1 MTLENVEFE
10 IILRAVKIPT
20 IFEWVDIRQQI
31 ELELD
36 PFNKLINE
44 YSTVLLFN
52 CFKIKLNI
60 KYFSNEHN

>member
-1 MTLENVEFE
+1 MLSLKK
-10 IILRAVKIPT
+10 ILRAVKIPT
-20 IFEWVDIRQQI
+20 LFEWVDTLKQI

-52 CFKIKLNI
+52 CF
-60 KYFSNEHN
+60 